1 MRPFDVNV
9 LKFLYFK
16 HVLHAFCVKI
26 SIFCVKNI
34 YLRGMCIALEHLF
47 DYDDFRKFLQDYFEE
62 QKKMRAVFSH
72 RFFAAKA
79 GFSSSSYCLNV
90 IRGRFN
96 LTPKSIEK
104 IAKAMNFEPL
114 QKAYFQALVQYNQ
127 AHQVDERENAWE
139 QIVQIRKQ
147 IEFTHLTNREQGY
160 FSRWYYPVV
169 REVAVSGDWHG
180 DYMALARLVDPQ
192 ITTDEA
198 REAVANLERWGLI
211 RKCDDGRYEETS
223 QMLDASGVAPI
234 ALRKIRREYIQHAIG
249 SVETK
254 PKNERFAAFTTLAM
268 SEESYN
274 YAVEVLEEA
283 RKKII
288 TRAANDLNVERVYE
302 MMLVAFPMSK
312 KLVKE
317 AGK

>member
-1 MRPFDVNV
+1 M
-9 LKFLYFK
+9 
-16 HVLHAFCVKI
+16 
-26 SIFCVKNI
+26 S
-34 YLRGMCIALEHLF
+34 IALEHLF

-104 IAKAMNFEPL
+104 IAKAMDFEPL
-114 QKAYFQALVQYNQ
+114 QKAYFEALVQYNQ
-127 AHQVDERENAWE
+127 AQQVVERESAWE

-147 IEFTHLTNREQGY
+147 IEFTHVTTREQAY
-160 FSRWYYPVV
+160 FSKWYYPVI
-169 REVAVSGDWHG
+169 REMAVNADWHD
-180 DYMALARLVDPQ
+180 DYMVLARMLTPQ
-192 ITTDEA
+192 ITTEEA
-198 REAVANLERWGLI
+198 REAVKNLLEWNLLKKVG
-211 RKCDDGRYEETS
+211 DRYEATS
-223 QMLDASGVAPI
+223 QMLDAAEVPPI
-234 ALRKIRREYIQHAIG
+234 ALRQIRREYIQHAIG
-249 SVETK
+249 AVESM

-268 SEESYN
+268 SERSYK

-288 TRAANDLNVERVYE
+288 AKTANDPDVERVYE

-312 KLVKE
+312 KIEKG
-317 AGK
+317 AK

>member
-1 MRPFDVNV
+1 
-9 LKFLYFK
+9 
-16 HVLHAFCVKI
+16 
-26 SIFCVKNI
+26 
-34 YLRGMCIALEHLF
+34 MCIALEHLF

-104 IAKAMNFEPL
+104 IAKAMDFEPL
-114 QKAYFQALVQYNQ
+114 QKAYFEALVQYNQ
-127 AHQVDERENAWE
+127 AQQVVERESAWE

-147 IEFTHLTNREQGY
+147 IEFTHVTTREQAY
-160 FSRWYYPVV
+160 FSKWYYPVI
-169 REVAVSGDWHG
+169 REMAVNADWHD
-180 DYMALARLVDPQ
+180 DYMVLARMLTPQ
-192 ITTDEA
+192 ITTEEA
-198 REAVANLERWGLI
+198 REAVKNLLEWNLLKKVG
-211 RKCDDGRYEETS
+211 DRYEATS
-223 QMLDASGVAPI
+223 QMLDAAEIPPI
-234 ALRKIRREYIQHAIG
+234 ALRQIRREYIQHAIG
-249 SVETK
+249 AVESM

-268 SEESYN
+268 SERSYK
-274 YAVEVLEEA
+274 YAVEVLKEA

-288 TRAANDLNVERVYE
+288 AKAANDPDVERVYE

-312 KLVKE
+312 KIEKG
-317 AGK
+317 AK

>member
-1 MRPFDVNV
+1 
-9 LKFLYFK
+9 
-16 HVLHAFCVKI
+16 
-26 SIFCVKNI
+26 
-34 YLRGMCIALEHLF
+34 MCIALEHLF

-104 IAKAMNFEPL
+104 ISKAMNFEPL
-114 QKAYFQALVQYNQ
+114 QKAYFEALVQYNQ
-127 AHQVDERENAWE
+127 AQQVNERENAWE

-147 IEFTHLTNREQGY
+147 IEFTHVTSREQAY
-160 FSRWYYPVV
+160 FSKWYYPVV
-169 REVAVSGDWHG
+169 REMAVNGDWHG
-180 DYMALARLVDPQ
+180 DYMVLARMLTPQ
-192 ITTDEA
+192 ISTEEA
-198 REAVANLERWGLI
+198 REAVKNLVEWNLLKKVG
-211 RKCDDGRYEETS
+211 DRYEATS
-223 QMLDASGVAPI
+223 QMLDAAEIPPI
-234 ALRKIRREYIQHAIG
+234 ALRQIRREYIQHAIG
-249 SVETK
+249 AVESI
-254 PKNERFAAFTTLAM
+254 AM
-268 SEESYN
+268 SESSYN

-288 TRAANDLNVERVYE
+288 ARAANDLDVERVYE

-312 KLVKE
+312 KIEKE
-317 AGK
+317 AK